1 MLGRDAR
8 DPATRHWKGYK
19 GGARGELWLDLTGAG
34 AFRRVAFAG
43 FERDAPG
50 SFGDVA
56 TTTDTSVLS
65 ALNVGDAA
73 WASRD
78 VVALVADDGSGR
90 ANLCSFRVPPESED
104 PTAAD
109 PTSPIEVTLVK
120 HTARRDFCVRHLAL
134 DAAAVARGDATV
146 TAVYASGGR
155 LFASELGTEL
165 DVADGAAKGSAKNNK
180 TRSRSLAGREIEL
193 EWRGAEAQCERFRL
207 ESPDDFVDDVSLHPE
222 GLTVVATARGRAFAM
237 GLWDGPAIELE
248 PPSLLQPK
256 SANTPNA
263 NQTNRTNTSLISPP
277 GSDVLFAIA
286 SGEIYETR
294 ETTNGSGSGSVSER
308 KNKQK
313 QKKKCTSPYTS
324 RESKLYASRAR
335 MAAYLWDATRV
346 AIVRDANGED
356 DVEIHW
362 EDGSRDAVTL
372 NIPPAI
378 LGRPLSVVASPEAP
392 LLAIVNHRA
401 ELLVVDCDTGD
412 GKHDRGRASGSEG
425 SSSEIAVAR
434 LADHSRESNG
444 IRHVT
449 WSPCGCWL
457 AYTWHETAE
466 TSKVRVLDVRS
477 GIARDATAPILN
489 DSSPAWDPA
498 GDYLYFLSS
507 RELEPA
513 YDAARF
519 GLSFQGS
526 EKPHCVALRKD
537 VRNPLLR
544 ELRPPHDGGSSSSDS
559 DDDDETSDDSDDD
572 SDDDSS
578 TLDAP
583 PPIEIE
589 FEGIFDRV
597 VALPMPA
604 GRYAH
609 VLGLDDAKFCVVA
622 FPNRRPGR
630 VGLDAPYYA
639 GEDSDDGSEDD
650 EDGAGSRGGALL
662 KFDMGSLKT
671 SVLVEEGVKHA
682 LLSMDRRCVLLRARN
697 ASPGYADEYRCYKAG
712 SKPEDED
719 SDGEEVDFDAHDRR
733 SGLIDLESRLDQIV
747 VTPRAEWR
755 QMLCESWRVLRD
767 EWWDEN
773 MAPGDAAVRFLSSE
787 GGKSELITSGT
798 FFADASDHAS
808 DHARRWTECLKKYA
822 RDVLPRAAARSEV
835 NDVFAE
841 LGAELRS
848 SHVALGLGDAS
859 GETRRRLNATPG
871 RLGCDTVW
879 DSALNGYRITSLVT
893 GDAWDALAGGALV
906 KPGVNVEPGDA
917 LLKINGRRLTM
928 TRGVSDALVGCGGK
942 EVSLTFLVGSRDKK
956 PHHEGGQKTEGG
968 YDANEAANDMRDL
981 RFSPSPRETNSR
993 TFAPSSKKKRADV
1006 ASGGEKLSSSRH
1018 QATRGGESKNAKHCS
1033 ETHPR
1038 FVPNPAAARP
1048 TFRRTP
1054 GTVVTV
1060 RVRAM
1065 HSELDARYRDL
1076 IATRAARVAALSGDA
1091 VGYLHVPDM
1100 ERFGYGEF
1108 WRRFPRESRKG
1119 ALIVD
1124 LRGNCGGHISELL
1137 LAKLA
1142 QRPLAFDVP
1151 RRGAPT
1157 AYPSHAAGFV
1167 VTLVDRDTGS
1177 DAELAAHAF
1186 RDAGLGPI
1194 VGTRTWG
1201 GLLTVAGGSTSL
1213 VDGGY
1218 VSFPSQNVV
1227 AFEKTFGNALGSRP
1241 RVRARGGLRGP
1252 GNAVENRGVEPDVVV
1267 TTSPSQHRAGE
1278 DPQLDAATR
1287 EALALLR
1294 RRHADDDDSET
1305 EKEDAD
1311 EDEKTPADVARR
1323 DAALAA
1329 AARRD
1334 GSGTESGVSGSSGG
1348 GGGVSKRRKSVPP
1361 GGKPETRVPSWP
1373 FRVFAPYPEAFD
1385 SESDV
1390 RSDESDESESGDDRG
1405 RRGKKPK
1412 GASRRR

>member
-1 MLGRDAR
+1 M
-8 DPATRHWKGYK
+8 
-19 GGARGELWLDLTGAG
+19 
-34 AFRRVAFAG
+34 
-43 FERDAPG
+43 
-50 SFGDVA
+50 
-56 TTTDTSVLS
+56 
-65 ALNVGDAA
+65 
-73 WASRD
+73 
-78 VVALVADDGSGR
+78 
-90 ANLCSFRVPPESED
+90 
-104 PTAAD
+104 
-109 PTSPIEVTLVK
+109 
-120 HTARRDFCVRHLAL
+120 
-134 DAAAVARGDATV
+134 
-146 TAVYASGGR
+146 
-155 LFASELGTEL
+155 
-165 DVADGAAKGSAKNNK
+165 
-180 TRSRSLAGREIEL
+180 
-193 EWRGAEAQCERFRL
+193 
-207 ESPDDFVDDVSLHPE
+207 
-222 GLTVVATARGRAFAM
+222 
-237 GLWDGPAIELE
+237 
-248 PPSLLQPK
+248 
-256 SANTPNA
+256 
-263 NQTNRTNTSLISPP
+263 
-277 GSDVLFAIA
+277 
-286 SGEIYETR
+286 
-294 ETTNGSGSGSVSER
+294 
-308 KNKQK
+308 
-313 QKKKCTSPYTS
+313 
-324 RESKLYASRAR
+324 
-335 MAAYLWDATRV
+335 
-346 AIVRDANGED
+346 
-356 DVEIHW
+356 
-362 EDGSRDAVTL
+362 
-372 NIPPAI
+372 
-378 LGRPLSVVASPEAP
+378 
-392 LLAIVNHRA
+392 
-401 ELLVVDCDTGD
+401 
-412 GKHDRGRASGSEG
+412 
-425 SSSEIAVAR
+425 
-434 LADHSRESNG
+434 
-444 IRHVT
+444 
-449 WSPCGCWL
+449 
-457 AYTWHETAE
+457 
-466 TSKVRVLDVRS
+466 
-477 GIARDATAPILN
+477 
-489 DSSPAWDPA
+489 
-498 GDYLYFLSS
+498 
-507 RELEPA
+507 
-513 YDAARF
+513 
-519 GLSFQGS
+519 
-526 EKPHCVALRKD
+526 
-537 VRNPLLR
+537 
-544 ELRPPHDGGSSSSDS
+544 
-559 DDDDETSDDSDDD
+559 
-572 SDDDSS
+572 
-578 TLDAP
+578 
-583 PPIEIE
+583 
-589 FEGIFDRV
+589 
-597 VALPMPA
+597 PMPA

-662 KFDMGSLKT
+662 KFDLGSLKT

-682 LLSMDRRCVLLRARN
+682 LLSMDRRCVLLRARS

-787 GGKSELITSGT
+787 GRRESFYPELMTSGT
-798 FFADASDHAS
+798 FFADAS

-848 SHVALGLGDAS
+848 SHVALGLGGDAS

-906 KPGVNVEPGDA
+906 KPGVDVEPGDA
-917 LLKINGRRLTM
+917 LLKINGRRLTT

-956 PHHEGGQKTEGG
+956 PHHEGPRLKTEGG
-968 YDANEAANDMRDL
+968 YDANEIANDMRDL
-981 RFSPSPRETNSR
+981 RFSPPSRETNSR
-993 TFAPSSKKKRADV
+993 TAPSSKKKRVDV
-1006 ASGGEKLSSSRH
+1006 ASGRAKRSSSRH
-1018 QATRGGESKNAKHCS
+1018 RATTEKNAKHL

-1048 TFRRTP
+1048 NTRRTP

-1119 ALIVD
+1119 ALIVG

-1151 RRGAPT
+1151 RRGAPSP
-1157 AYPSHAAGFV
+1157 YPSHAAGFV

-1227 AFEKTFGNALGSRP
+1227 AFEKGAFEKGSRP
-1241 RVRARGGLRGP
+1241 FRARLRGP
-1252 GNAVENRGVEPDVVV
+1252 GNAVENCGVEPDVVV
-1267 TTSPSQHRAGE
+1267 TTSPSEHRAGE

-1294 RRHADDDDSET
+1294 RRHADDADDADSGAPSFGLAKEK

-1334 GSGTESGVSGSSGG
+1334 GSGTGSGVSGSSGG
-1348 GGGVSKRRKSVPP
+1348 GGGVSNKRKSVPP

-1390 RSDESDESESGDDRG
+1390 RSDESDESESDDDRG
-1405 RRGKKPK
+1405 RRGKPK